1 MNAREL
7 LFGDELKSAS
17 LQELHKRTKIPVRTL
32 HSWKEDPTK
41 IPLAK
46 LRKIVRAIDLTDEEI
61 VKLIRGK

>member
-7 LFGDELKSAS
+7 LFGDELKSVS